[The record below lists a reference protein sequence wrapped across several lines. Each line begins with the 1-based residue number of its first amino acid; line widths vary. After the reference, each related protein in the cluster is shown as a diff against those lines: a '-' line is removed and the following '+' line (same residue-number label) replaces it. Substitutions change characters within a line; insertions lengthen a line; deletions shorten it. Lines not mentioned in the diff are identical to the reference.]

1 VFLGYSPH
9 HKGVKCLDTST
20 GCVYISKDVVF
31 DESVFPFATVN
42 PNAGKR
48 LQRDILLFPTH
59 TLYTHG
65 DAHTDDYMSLPVM
78 PNVTN
83 VHASDI
89 SPIVVQVDAQ
99 RNTPETYAENTTSN
113 DETEPSNG

>member
-1 VFLGYSPH
+1 
-9 HKGVKCLDTST
+9 
-20 GCVYISKDVVF
+20 
-31 DESVFPFATVN
+31 
-42 PNAGKR
+42 
-48 LQRDILLFPTH
+48 
-59 TLYTHG
+59 
-65 DAHTDDYMSLPVM
+65 MSLPVV

>member
-1 VFLGYSPH
+1 MLPNVF
-9 HKGVKCLDTST
+9 
-20 GCVYISKDVVF
+20 
-31 DESVFPFATVN
+31 
-42 PNAGKR
+42 KR
-48 LQRDILLFPTH
+48 TFFFFPTH

-65 DAHTDDYMSLPVM
+65 DAHTDDNMLLLVM

-89 SPIVVQVDAQ
+89 SPIVVQFDAQ